1 MNQTKQGRSAR
12 PVSAVRTVAYLG
24 LVFGPATG
32 VISAAD
38 VTSIYDVP
46 LMFHAQGL
54 DEKIAELAANGD
66 LDAIKLL
73 NERMQDREELKLR
86 KKLFG
91 V

>member
-1 MNQTKQGRSAR
+1 MDKTELKKIAETC
-12 PVSAVRTVAYLG
+12 VSIVKNGCVLEQ
-24 LVFGPATG
+24 
-32 VISAAD
+32 
-38 VTSIYDVP
+38 
-46 LMFHAQGL
+46 AQL
-54 DEKIAELAANGD
+54 EADEKIAELAANGD

>member
-1 MNQTKQGRSAR
+1 MDKTELQKIVETCVSLVMNG
-12 PVSAVRTVAYLG
+12 
-24 LVFGPATG
+24 G
-32 VISAAD
+32 V
-38 VTSIYDVP
+38 
-46 LMFHAQGL
+46 LEQAQL
-54 DEKIAELAANGD
+54 KADEKIAELAANGD

>member
-1 MNQTKQGRSAR
+1 MDKTELKKIVEIC
-12 PVSAVRTVAYLG
+12 VSVVKNG
-24 LVFGPATG
+24 G
-32 VISAAD
+32 V
-38 VTSIYDVP
+38 
-46 LMFHAQGL
+46 LEQAQL
-54 DEKIAELAANGD
+54 KADEKIAELAAYGD

>member
-1 MNQTKQGRSAR
+1 MTNQIDKMDKTELKKIAETC
-12 PVSAVRTVAYLG
+12 VSMVKNGGILEQ
-24 LVFGPATG
+24 
-32 VISAAD
+32 
-38 VTSIYDVP
+38 
-46 LMFHAQGL
+46 AQL
-54 DEKIAELAANGD
+54 EADEKIAELAANGD

>member
-1 MNQTKQGRSAR
+1 MDKTELKKIAETCVSMTKNG
-12 PVSAVRTVAYLG
+12 
-24 LVFGPATG
+24 G
-32 VISAAD
+32 V
-38 VTSIYDVP
+38 
-46 LMFHAQGL
+46 LEQAQL
-54 DEKIAELAANGD
+54 EADEKIAELAANGD

>member
-1 MNQTKQGRSAR
+1 MDKTELKKIAETC
-12 PVSAVRTVAYLG
+12 VSMMKNG
-24 LVFGPATG
+24 G
-32 VISAAD
+32 V
-38 VTSIYDVP
+38 
-46 LMFHAQGL
+46 LEQAQL
-54 DEKIAELAANGD
+54 KADEKIAEVVAL

>member
-1 MNQTKQGRSAR
+1 MDKTELQKITETC
-12 PVSAVRTVAYLG
+12 VSMVKNG
-24 LVFGPATG
+24 G
-32 VISAAD
+32 V
-38 VTSIYDVP
+38 
-46 LMFHAQGL
+46 LEQAQL
-54 DEKIAELAANGD
+54 KADEKIAKLAANGN

>member
-1 MNQTKQGRSAR
+1 MDKTELKKIAETC
-12 PVSAVRTVAYLG
+12 VSMVKNG
-24 LVFGPATG
+24 G
-32 VISAAD
+32 V
-38 VTSIYDVP
+38 
-46 LMFHAQGL
+46 LELAQL
-54 DEKIAELAANGD
+54 KADEKIAELAANGD

>member
-1 MNQTKQGRSAR
+1 MDKTELKKIAETC
-12 PVSAVRTVAYLG
+12 VSMVKNG
-24 LVFGPATG
+24 G
-32 VISAAD
+32 V
-38 VTSIYDVP
+38 
-46 LMFHAQGL
+46 LERAQL
-54 DEKIAELAANGD
+54 KADEKIAELAANGD

>member
-1 MNQTKQGRSAR
+1 MDKMDKTELR
-12 PVSAVRTVAYLG
+12 
-24 LVFGPATG
+24 
-32 VISAAD
+32 
-38 VTSIYDVP
+38 
-46 LMFHAQGL
+46 
-54 DEKIAELAANGD
+54 KIAEICVSMIKNGGVLEQAQLKADKKIAEMASDGD

>member
-1 MNQTKQGRSAR
+1 MDKTELKKIAEICVLMMKNG
-12 PVSAVRTVAYLG
+12 
-24 LVFGPATG
+24 G
-32 VISAAD
+32 V
-38 VTSIYDVP
+38 
-46 LMFHAQGL
+46 LEQAQL
-54 DEKIAELAANGD
+54 KADEKIAELAANGD

>member
-1 MNQTKQGRSAR
+1 MDKTELKKIAETC
-12 PVSAVRTVAYLG
+12 VSMMKNG
-24 LVFGPATG
+24 G
-32 VISAAD
+32 V
-38 VTSIYDVP
+38 
-46 LMFHAQGL
+46 LEQAQL
-54 DEKIAELAANGD
+54 DADEKIAELAANGD

>member
-1 MNQTKQGRSAR
+1 MDKTELKKIAETC
-12 PVSAVRTVAYLG
+12 VSMMKNG
-24 LVFGPATG
+24 G
-32 VISAAD
+32 VLEQAQ
-38 VTSIYDVP
+38 
-46 LMFHAQGL
+46 LMA

-73 NERMQDREELKLR
+73 NERMQDCEELKLR

>member
-1 MNQTKQGRSAR
+1 MTNQTNQIDKMDKTELKKIAETC
-12 PVSAVRTVAYLG
+12 VSIVKNG
-24 LVFGPATG
+24 G
-32 VISAAD
+32 V
-38 VTSIYDVP
+38 
-46 LMFHAQGL
+46 LEQAQL
-54 DEKIAELAANGD
+54 EADEKIAELAANGD